1 MGTELSTDRMDAQP
15 ITSGAQ
21 EAMENEISIAAAPWL
36 DECSA
41 GLVCATIATIARRHP
56 ELRAAILYGSVARHE
71 ERPLDDAEP
80 SDVDLLLI
88 VEPWGGARRIPLEQS
103 LAIYAAAGEALDHY
117 LYPPRDVQIL
127 LATPDLAG
135 WDTSFVRNVVRE
147 GMLLWVRLPLPAAL
161 AAVASR
167 MPG

>member
-1 MGTELSTDRMDAQP
+1 MGTELNTDRMDAQP
-15 ITSGAQ
+15 ITSSARG
-21 EAMENEISIAAAPWL
+21 AMENKIAIAAVPWL
-36 DECSA
+36 DERSA
-41 GLVCATIATIARRHP
+41 GLVRATIATIAYRHP

-88 VEPWGGARRIPLEQS
+88 VEPRGGRGRIPLEQS
-103 LAIYAAAGEALDHY
+103 LAIYAAAGDALDGY

-135 WDTSFVRNVVRE
+135 WDTLFIANVARE
-147 GMLLWVRLPLPAAL
+147 GILLWVRAPLPATL
-161 AAVASR
+161 EAAGSR
-167 MPG
+167 VPG

>member
-15 ITSGAQ
+15 ITAGELRAR
-21 EAMENEISIAAAPWL
+21 EDAIAAVRWL
-36 DECSA
+36 DERSA
-41 GLVCATIATIARRHP
+41 GLVRATIATVAQRHP

-88 VEPWGGARRIPLEQS
+88 VEPWAGQGRIPLEQAK
-103 LAIYAAAGEALDHY
+103 AIYAAAGEALDHY

-135 WDTSFVRNVVRE
+135 WDRAFVANVARE
-147 GMLLWVRLPLPAAL
+147 GMLLWARAPLPEAL

>member
-1 MGTELSTDRMDAQP
+1 MGTELSTDRMDAQL

-21 EAMENEISIAAAPWL
+21 EAMENEIAIAAVPWL
-36 DECSA
+36 DERSA

-56 ELRAAILYGSVARHE
+56 ELRAAILYGSVARHK

-103 LAIYAAAGEALDHY
+103 LAIYAAAGDALDGY

-135 WDTSFVRNVVRE
+135 WDAAFVTYVARE
-147 GMLLWVRLPLPAAL
+147 GILLWARAPLPAAL
-161 AAVASR
+161 AAADSR
-167 MPG
+167 MPD

>member
-1 MGTELSTDRMDAQP
+1 MGTELNTDRMDAQP

-21 EAMENEISIAAAPWL
+21 GAKENEIAIAAVPWL
-36 DECSA
+36 DERSA
-41 GLVCATIATIARRHP
+41 GLVRATITTVAQRHP

-88 VEPWGGARRIPLEQS
+88 VEPRGGARRIPLEQAK
-103 LAIYAAAGEALDHY
+103 AIYTAAGDALDSY

-127 LATPDLAG
+127 LATPNLTG
-135 WDTSFVRNVVRE
+135 WDASFTANVARE
-147 GMLLWVRLPLPAAL
+147 GILLWARGPLPAAL
-161 AAVASR
+161 AAAGSR